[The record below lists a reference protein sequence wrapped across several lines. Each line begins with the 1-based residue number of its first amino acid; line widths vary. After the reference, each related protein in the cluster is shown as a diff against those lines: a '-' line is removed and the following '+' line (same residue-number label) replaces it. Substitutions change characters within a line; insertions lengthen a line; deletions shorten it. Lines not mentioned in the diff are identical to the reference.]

1 TRASDFAAANPNIL
15 AKAGINLMPIP
26 QLMSTIV
33 EDFGIVLPEF
43 DYAAVTK
50 YGTARVA
57 ASGDIGGQRFEILGD
72 REAVFVALSGFISD
86 VAATEG
92 NITAIGS
99 FLNDK
104 LLLPPDIVNSLITI
118 LEKVVIAIDGLDLKG
133 KLAPVTDAIGGLLGA

>member
-1 TRASDFAAANPNIL
+1 
-15 AKAGINLMPIP
+15 M
-26 QLMSTIV
+26 
-33 EDFGIVLPEF
+33 
-43 DYAAVTK
+43 